1 MTLERL
7 PISGSAQVLAR
18 GGVLPCVS
26 QVTIFKGRPVTPP
39 LALIWATRILA
50 AASAGVSNGFM
61 FPVLSKAQPIVIG
74 FALREAL
81 TLAATARL
89 ASIASATASTAT
101 LLVLVM
107 HPPWFVGSW
116 LRGLGDY

>member
-1 MTLERL
+1 MMFAPL
-7 PISGSAQVLAR
+7 PISWSAQVLAR
-18 GGVLPCVS
+18 AGVFPCVS
-26 QVTIFKGRPVTPP
+26 QVMIFRGRPVTPP
-39 LALIWATRILA
+39 LALICATRILA

-74 FALREAL
+74 VALREAL
-81 TLAATARL
+81 TFAAPARL
-89 ASIASATASTAT
+89 ASIASAAASTAT